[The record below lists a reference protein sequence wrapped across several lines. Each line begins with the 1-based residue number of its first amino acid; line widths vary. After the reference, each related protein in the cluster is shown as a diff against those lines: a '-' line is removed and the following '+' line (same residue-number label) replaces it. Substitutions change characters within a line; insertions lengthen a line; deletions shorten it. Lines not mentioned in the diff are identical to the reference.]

1 MPTQRRNIRTQKK
14 NRRNSQRGGLFG
26 INLFGPDPND
36 TGANKAPAAE
46 AGEWWKFWK
55 SAAPAP
61 APAPGPAPGP
71 VPGPVPDGPAPDN
84 PVIKYN
90 GGKSKKPRKSNKKR
104 SNKKR

>member
-61 APAPGPAPGP
+61 
-71 VPGPVPDGPAPDN
+71 DN